1 MQVAEVPEFVGAQAG
16 EITEL
21 GNAYLFR
28 ANISQVV
35 GMGKNSPLYAGRD
48 EGKASGSDLGQ

>member
-1 MQVAEVPEFVGAQAG
+1 MGLVQVAEVPEFVGAQAG

-35 GMGKNSPLYAGRD
+35 AWK
-48 EGKASGSDLGQ
+48 K